1 MSEEKVWAEGL
12 PAPVAMSVTGL
23 SADAGRVGVD

>member
-12 PAPVAMSVTGL
+12 PAPVAMSVSGL